1 MKMVYQHPHVT
12 VKPVQYHGTE
22 VIGIFF
28 SYHPE
33 LVRLIK
39 KVRDTSFSRTL
50 CCWITPY
57 RETIEQEIQSVL
69 EGQATFDFSLLRKY
83 TREKQVRKAC
93 PAEYVELLVRMR
105 YSESTIKNYVSQF
118 ESFINHFE
126 PLKLD
131 DLTAENIKEY
141 MHFLIEKKQG
151 SSSLQ
156 NIAINAIKFYYE
168 KVIGQER
175 KRYGLERPAKESR
188 LPTVLSEEE
197 VKSIL
202 LACSNI
208 KHKSMLFITYAAGLR
223 RSEVI
228 NLKLIDIDNDR
239 HVINVR
245 GGKGGKDR
253 VTLLSDRLQ
262 KLLQEYLAFYRPVV
276 WLFEG
281 VKGARYSESS
291 FQKVFQDA
299 WRKSG
304 VKKPATLH
312 TLRHSF
318 ATHLLENGT
327 DIRYIQALLGHNSS
341 KTTEIYTH
349 VTSKGLEKIRS
360 PLDNLDL

>member
-1 MKMVYQHPHVT
+1 MKIVRQHTHVT

-22 VIGIFF
+22 VIGVFF
-28 SYHPE
+28 PYDPE

-39 KVRDTSFSRTL
+39 KVRDTTFSRTL
-50 CCWITPY
+50 CCWMIPY
-57 RETIEQEIQSVL
+57 REAIEQEIQSIF

-83 TREKQVRKAC
+83 ALEKQIRKTC
-93 PAEYVELLVRMR
+93 PAEYVELLARMR

-118 ESFINHFE
+118 ESFMNHFE
-126 PLKLD
+126 DMKIEY
-131 DLTAENIKEY
+131 LTEEHIKKY
-141 MHFLIEKKQG
+141 MHFLIEKKKG

-175 KRYGLERPAKESR
+175 KRYGLERPAKENK
-188 LPTVLSEEE
+188 LPTVLSEGE
-197 VKSIL
+197 VKLIL
-202 LACSNI
+202 QACSNI
-208 KHKSMLFITYAAGLR
+208 KHKTMLSLTYASGLR

-262 KLLQEYLAFYRPVV
+262 KLLEEYLGLYRPAV

-281 VKGARYSESS
+281 VKGEQYSESS
-291 FQKVFQDA
+291 FQKVFQHA
-299 WRKSG
+299 WKKSG

-327 DIRYIQALLGHNSS
+327 DIRYIQALLGHSSS